1 MSTGPLAGTT
11 VLDFSTVGPATR
23 CSRLLADYGARVV
36 KVGAPPKAGAT
47 PIVPPFH
54 AYSGQRGLERVQ
66 IDLKAPAGRAAF
78 LQLAGAAD
86 VVIES
91 FRPSVVDPL
100 GIGYEAVPGGN
111 PGVVHLP

>member
-36 KVGAPPKAGAT
+36 KVGAPPKSGAT

-78 LQLAGAAD
+78 LQLAGGGRGG
-86 VVIES
+86 VGRLPPPRVGPP
-91 FRPSVVDPL
+91 RPRLP
-100 GIGYEAVPGGN
+100 APRPG
-111 PGVVHLP
+111 